1 MIETEW
7 RTVRGERAC
16 ERARRKE
23 EIPGAEDDMPL
34 SPSTPHP
41 PPERVRR
48 SIRQSPTPLARPP
61 PAPGHFPETDAHER
75 SPSQERFQCAAAAAA
90 RLPVRGGPGAPH
102 RRRCCYARTYTRHTY
117 AAAAARTEWSFRRAF
132 SEGKRSR
139 FRTRV
144 FSSQNPRAS
153 LRVGSGREEERIPPP
168 PRVFTGLASTH
179 IGRGT
184 LKTGKTFDEKQNV
197 VCDQRKSRNEK
208 PRGDKENR
216 QTRHEFTLGFSFLR
230 RYSFFKRLEFKNYI
244 RIYL

>member
-1 MIETEW
+1 M
-7 RTVRGERAC
+7 RGERAC

-34 SPSTPHP
+34 SPP
-41 PPERVRR
+41 PRVRR

-75 SPSQERFQCAAAAAA
+75 SPRQERFQCAAAA

-102 RRRCCYARTYTRHTY
+102 RRRCCYVHTPHV
-117 AAAAARTEWSFRRAF
+117 R
-132 SEGKRSR
+132 GGGGVRSDR
-139 FRTRV
+139 FGVRFLRESVRV
-144 FSSQNPRAS
+144 FVLGFLVPKSKGVSARD
-153 LRVGSGREEERIPPP
+153 RGREEERIPPPP

-184 LKTGKTFDEKQNV
+184 PKTGKTYDGKQNA

-208 PRGDKENR
+208 
-216 QTRHEFTLGFSFLR
+216 TRAETKKTGKRDMSLR
-230 RYSFFKRLEFKNYI
+230 SDFHFYGVIRYFKRLEFKNYI